1 MDPLRREKLE
11 NAIAYFA
18 KRHYEKTGR
27 PLTKIYLY
35 KYLAFMDFLSVRET
49 GKPAIGLRYLATEN
63 GVVPVGIIVPIEK
76 HEIDLSYFSDYE
88 IELMERLIENS
99 DNISFDDIKAWKKA
113 LQRGENSEMLFED
126 ELEDAEDEEVKRE
139 RLEVYKLLT

>member
-1 MDPLRREKLE
+1 
-11 NAIAYFA
+11 
-18 KRHYEKTGR
+18 
-27 PLTKIYLY
+27 
-35 KYLAFMDFLSVRET
+35 
-49 GKPAIGLRYLATEN
+49 
-63 GVVPVGIIVPIEK
+63 
-76 HEIDLSYFSDYE
+76 
-88 IELMERLIENS
+88 MERLIENS

>member
-49 GKPAIGLRYLATEN
+49 GRPAIGLRYLAMKY
-63 GVVPVGIIVPIEK
+63 GPVPVGIIVHTLEPPC
-76 HEIDLSYFSDYE
+76 
-88 IELMERLIENS
+88 LIP
-99 DNISFDDIKAWKKA
+99 
-113 LQRGENSEMLFED
+113 
-126 ELEDAEDEEVKRE
+126 
-139 RLEVYKLLT
+139 LLPVLVHI